1 MKKVIITDNLNE
13 EVVELFKT
21 NSIEVD
27 YKPGISAEELKK
39 IIHNYNALIVRSQTK
54 VTEEIITNGNN
65 LEIIGRA
72 GTGVDNI
79 DLPVATRKGVV
90 VMNTPGGNTISAAEH
105 TIAMLLS
112 LCRSIPQANVTMREG
127 KWDRKNFYGVEL
139 FGKTAGVVGLGKI
152 GREVAKRLKAF
163 DMKIIGFDPVL
174 SENTAEEL
182 GIKLVSIEEIIKES
196 DFITVHVPL
205 NENTKDLISFE
216 QLKKLKKGVRIIN
229 CARGG
234 IINEDAVLEGI
245 EKGIISGAAFDVF
258 EVEPPQNKKL
268 IAHPKIIATP
278 HLGASTEE
286 AQEKVSY
293 QICNQII
300 DYFNNKNVTGTVNA
314 LSIQFI
320 NDSIV
325 KPFIILAE
333 KIGNFISQTSD
344 SPVNEFKIKYSG
356 SNLDNYT
363 DILTAALL
371 KGYFEKK
378 VDEPVNYINAKVFAE
393 DIGIVITESVSGK
406 DKIYQTLI
414 TAETVSKTNKHSI
427 SGTLGL
433 NSEIRIVSL
442 DGYNIDL
449 IPEGKMIIYHNIDK
463 PGVLAKVSKCLADSS
478 INIAGVFL
486 GRKDKGLQALTVMKI
501 DDDINAETL
510 EKIESND
517 EIKEV
522 ICVKI

>member
-1 MKKVIITDNLNE
+1 MKKVIITDKLNE
-13 EVVELFKT
+13 DVVELFKT
-21 NSIEVD
+21 NSIDVD
-27 YKPGISAEELKK
+27 YKPGISAEDLKS

-54 VTEEIITNGNN
+54 VTEEIISSGKN

-79 DLPVATRKGVV
+79 DLPAATRRGIV

-112 LCRSIPQANVTMREG
+112 LCRSIPQANATMREG
-127 KWDRKNFYGVEL
+127 KWDRKNFYGAEL
-139 FGKTAGVVGLGKI
+139 FGKTVGVVGLGKI

-163 DMKIIGFDPVL
+163 EMNVLGFDPVL
-174 SENTAEEL
+174 SETAAEEL
-182 GIKLVSIEEIIKES
+182 GIKLVTVEEIIKES

-216 QLKKLKKGVRIIN
+216 QLNKLKKGTRIIN

-245 EKGIISGAAFDVF
+245 EKGIIAGAAFDVF

-268 IAHPKIIATP
+268 IEHPKIITTP

-300 DYFNNKNVTGTVNA
+300 DYFNNKNIIGTVNA
-314 LSIQFI
+314 VSIQYL
-320 NDSIV
+320 NDSAV
-325 KPFIILAE
+325 KPYILLAE
-333 KIGNFISQTSD
+333 KIGQFISQTVNN
-344 SPVNEFKIKYSG
+344 PVNEFKIKYNG
-356 SNLDNYT
+356 SNLDNYS
-363 DILTAALL
+363 DILTSALL
-371 KGYFEKK
+371 KGYFEKR
-378 VDEPVNYINAKVFAE
+378 VDEPVNFINAKIFSE
-393 DIGIVITESVSGK
+393 DSGIIITESTSGK

-414 TAETVSKTNKHSI
+414 SVEAISKNNKHAI

-433 NSEIRIVSL
+433 NAEIRIVSL

-449 IPEGKMIIYHNIDK
+449 IPDGKMIIYHNIDK
-463 PGVLAKVSKCLADSS
+463 PGVLAKVSKCLADEN

-486 GRKDKGLQALTVMKI
+486 GRKNKGLQALTVMKI
-501 DDDINAETL
+501 DDDINSGAI
-510 EKIESND
+510 KNIENLS
-517 EIKEV
+517 EIKRV
-522 ICVKI
+522 ICVSF

>member
-1 MKKVIITDNLNE
+1 MKKVIITDKLNE
-13 EVVELFKT
+13 EVVELFKK
-21 NSIEVD
+21 NSIDVD
-27 YKPGISAEELKK
+27 YKPGISAEELKN
-39 IIHNYNALIVRSQTK
+39 IIHKYNALVVRSQTK
-54 VTEEIITNGNN
+54 VTEEIIINGKN
-65 LEIIGRA
+65 LEVIGRA

-79 DLPVATRKGVV
+79 DLPAATRKGVV

-112 LCRSIPQANVTMREG
+112 LCRNIPQANSTMREG

-163 DMKIIGFDPVL
+163 EMNIIGFDPVL
-174 SENTAEEL
+174 SETAADEM
-182 GIKLVSIEEIIKES
+182 GIKLVTIEELIQES

-268 IAHPKIIATP
+268 IDSLRVITTP

-300 DYFNNKNVTGTVNA
+300 DYFNNKNVSGTVNA
-314 LSIQFI
+314 ISIQYV
-320 NDSIV
+320 NDGIV
-325 KPFIILAE
+325 KPFIMLAE
-333 KIGNFISQTSD
+333 KLGNFISQSVN

-363 DILTAALL
+363 DILTSALL
-371 KGYFEKK
+371 KGYFEQK

-414 TAETVSKTNKHSI
+414 SAEAVSKSNKHSI
-427 SGTLGL
+427 SGTIGM
-433 NSEIRIVSL
+433 NGEIRIVSL

-463 PGVLAKVSKCLADSS
+463 PGVLAKVSKCLADSN

-486 GRKDKGLQALTVMKI
+486 GRKNKGLQALTVMKI
-501 DDDINAETL
+501 DDDINLETL
-510 EKIESND
+510 EKIERND
-517 EIKEV
+517 EIREV
-522 ICVKI
+522 ICINI